1 MQWRQRYNI
10 NMNARGWL
18 LNVALIIISYIIH
31 HMLIPLQLLI
41 VCHYRR
47 RQHNMLCT
55 LRFLVSLQLHH
66 RIWSSSYQ
74 QMILLHRYHN
84 YYAMSI
90 LLLRC
95 ISYHRKHHRLSVEP
109 LSTTTTITL
118 QYMSNFANHIIIVIM
133 FVYAHT
139 SSRQIMIWR

>member
-18 LNVALIIISYIIH
+18 LNVALIIISLSSIICWY
-31 HMLIPLQLLI
+31 LCNCLSYVTI
-41 VCHYRR
+41 VVVSIICCVH
-47 RQHNMLCT
+47 CD
-55 LRFLVSLQLHH
+55 FLSLQLHH